1 MITRRDFAKLASV
14 ATGSLFVSSGKES
27 QEKQAPI
34 AGNPA
39 TVTSGFVQRAGAEI
53 YFERT
58 GSGPTIVFAHGL
70 GGNHLS
76 WWQQVPYFSSRYTCV
91 TFAHRG
97 FSPSRITS
105 GSVDPSL
112 FEDDLLALVEHLAL
126 AEVRLVAQSM
136 GGWTCLSFTMR
147 HPERVRALVMA
158 STGGPVDLNTL
169 DAADR
174 KNIEG
179 WSATRGRMQEELRKR
194 SIHPAAGERMAQ
206 EQPALEFLYREI
218 DRLSNVDKEGLRAK
232 LQAAKSLPAS
242 ELKRLTI
249 PVLFVTGDEDV
260 VFPPAAAVALANL
273 VRGAKLESVP
283 QAGHSVYFQRPEI
296 FNRLVSNF
304 LDAHESPPLS

>member
-1 MITRRDFAKLASV
+1 M
-14 ATGSLFVSSGKES
+14 
-27 QEKQAPI
+27 QAEP
-34 AGNPA
+34 G
-39 TVTSGFVQRAGAEI
+39 
-53 YFERT
+53 
-58 GSGPTIVFAHGL
+58 
-70 GGNHLS
+70 
-76 WWQQVPYFSSRYTCV
+76 
-91 TFAHRG
+91 
-97 FSPSRITS
+97 
-105 GSVDPSL
+105 
-112 FEDDLLALVEHLAL
+112 
-126 AEVRLVAQSM
+126 
-136 GGWTCLSFTMR
+136 
-147 HPERVRALVMA
+147 
-158 STGGPVDLNTL
+158 
-169 DAADR
+169 
-174 KNIEG
+174 
-179 WSATRGRMQEELRKR
+179 KR

-304 LDAHESPPLS
+304 LDAHESPPRS